1 MSTIGQIEKLTQARV
16 VALFRDRLHYDYLG
30 NWIDRPDNSNI
41 KTDLLTAWLKKQG
54 VADILI
60 TRALHELNKA
70 ASDTSK
76 SLYDRNRAVYDLLR
90 YGVKVQPGAG
100 ENKETV
106 WFIDWKQPENN
117 HFAIAEEVTVKG
129 ADLANAAKAST
140 KRPDLVLYLN
150 GIALGVLELKR
161 STVSVSEGIRQN
173 LDNQKK
179 EFIQPFFSTMQ
190 WIMAGNDSE
199 GLRYAT
205 IETPEKYY
213 LKWVEENSAHTGE
226 PNLLDRHLLQICA
239 KARFL
244 ELLHDFV
251 VFDAG
256 TKKLARQNQY
266 FGTKAAQDF
275 IRRREGGI
283 IWHTQGSG
291 KSLTMVWLAKWIREN
306 RPKARV
312 LIITD
317 RTELDEQIEK
327 VFKGVNEQIY
337 RTKSGADLIAKLNS
351 TEESLLCSLVH
362 KFGGRGNGDETDR
375 DEGAREFIKAIQALP
390 LDFKAKGDLHVFVDE
405 CHRTQSGEL
414 HKAMKALLPY
424 AIFIGFTGT
433 PLLKADKAKSIEVF
447 GRYIH
452 TYKFD
457 QAVREGVVLDLRY
470 EARDIDQKLT
480 NKAKIDQWFEAK
492 TQGLNDHAKAQ
503 LKQKWG
509 TMQRVLSS
517 QDRLEKIVADILLDM
532 NTKPRLMD
540 GHGNAMLVA
549 GSIYEA
555 CKFYSLL
562 ANSELKGKCAIVT
575 SYAPTVA
582 DAKGETTGE
591 GETDK
596 LLKYEVYTQMLA
608 DWFGEPVGTAITKV
622 EKFEQQVKKKFVEE
636 PGQMK
641 LLIVVDKL
649 LTGFDAPSA
658 TYLYIDKQMRDH
670 GLFQAICRVNRLDG
684 ESKDYGYIIDYKDLF
699 KSLEGAVKDY
709 TSGAFDAYDKE
720 DVAGLLENRLVKARE
735 DLENARE
742 AVKALCE
749 PVAAP
754 WEEVDYFHFFCAKDS
769 GNAEQL
775 KENEPKRL
783 KLYKFVGGL
792 LRAYA
797 SIANELAE
805 AGYTPE
811 EITKVKAD
819 VDLYARISDAVKR
832 NSGDYIDLKAYEP
845 AMRHLIDTYIRAEE
859 SEKISAFDDMSLIQL
874 IVERGPEAVD
884 TLPKGIRKKE
894 EAVAETIENNV
905 RKLIINESPVDPAYY
920 EKMSKLLD
928 ALIEQRRKGVMNY
941 KVYLEKIAD
950 LTKQVTMP
958 GGGPGGYPPAV
969 KTAAQRAL
977 YNNLEKDERLALAV
991 DAAIQASRMD
1001 GWRDNPM
1008 KTKKVRL
1015 AIRASLFGDYGAVSI
1030 TTGEGG
1036 LETRDLS
1043 GPFETSSTEEKERI
1057 VERILQL
1064 VRHQSDY

>member
-1 MSTIGQIEKLTQARV
+1 MTAVGQIEKKTQNRV
-16 VALFRDRLHYDYLG
+16 IALFRERLCYDYLG
-30 NWIDRPDNSNI
+30 DR
-41 KTDLLTAWLKKQG
+41 TDLDNKNIEESLLRAWLAKR
-54 VADILI
+54 DIGETLI
-60 TRALHELNKA
+60 NRALHELTKA
-70 ASDTSK
+70 AGDTSK
-76 SLYDRNRAVYDLLR
+76 SLYDRNKEVYDLLR

-100 ENKETV
+100 ETHVTV
-106 WFIDWKQPENN
+106 WLIDWKHPENN
-117 HFAIAEEVTVKG
+117 HFAVAEEVTVKG
-129 ADLANAAKAST
+129 ADLANAAKAAT
-140 KRPDLVLYLN
+140 KRPDVVIYVN

-190 WIMAGNDSE
+190 WVMAGNDTE

-205 IETPEKYY
+205 IETPEKYW
-213 LKWVEENSAHTGE
+213 LRWVEDSGPYAAEA
-226 PNLLDRHLLQICA
+226 NLLDRHLLQVCR

-244 ELLHDFV
+244 ELIHDFV

-256 TKKLARQNQY
+256 IKKLCRQNQY
-266 FGTKAAQDF
+266 FGVAAAQEF

-306 RPKARV
+306 REGSRV

-327 VFKGVNEQIY
+327 VFKGVHENIY
-337 RTKSGADLIAKLNS
+337 RSKSGADLIEKLNG

-362 KFGGRGNGDETDR
+362 KFGRKDGSDDGEN
-375 DEGAREFIKAIQALP
+375 DEGTKQFIAAIQSLP
-390 LDFKAKGDLHVFVDE
+390 ADFKAKGDLHVFVDE
-405 CHRTQSGEL
+405 CHRTQSGDL
-414 HKAMKALLPY
+414 HRAMKALLPN

-433 PLLKADKAKSIEVF
+433 PLLKADKQKSIEVF

-470 EARDIDQKLT
+470 EARDIDQRLT

-492 TQGLNDHAKAQ
+492 TQGLNDIAKAQ

-532 NTKPRLMD
+532 STKPRLMD

-555 CKFYSLL
+555 CKFYELF
-562 ANSELKGKCAIVT
+562 AKTELKGKCAVVS

-582 DAKGETTGE
+582 DAKGETTGA
-591 GETDK
+591 GETDN
-596 LLKYEVYTQMLA
+596 LTKYAVYGQMLA
-608 DWFGEPVGTAITKV
+608 DWFNEPADKAIGKV
-622 EKFEQQVKKKFVEE
+622 EKFEQAVKKKFIEE

-684 ESKDYGYIIDYKDLF
+684 DDKEYGYIIDYKDLF
-699 KSLEGAVKDY
+699 KSLEGAVEDY
-709 TSGAFDAYDKE
+709 TSGALDGFDKE
-720 DVAGLLENRLVKARE
+720 DVAGLLEDRLKKAKE
-735 DLENARE
+735 DLDEARE

-754 WEEVDYFHFFCAKDS
+754 KDSAAYLHYFCAEES
-769 GNAEQL
+769 GNAAQL
-775 KENEPKRL
+775 KDNEPKRL
-783 KLYKFVGGL
+783 KLYKFVAAL
-792 LRAYA
+792 IRAFA
-797 SIANELAE
+797 SIASELAE
-805 AGYTPE
+805 AGYKAD
-811 EITKVKAD
+811 EIEKIRAEVDHYTKVRD
-819 VDLYARISDAVKR
+819 EVKLA
-832 NSGDYIDLKAYEP
+832 SGDYIDLKAYEP

-859 SEKISAFDDMSLIQL
+859 SEKISAFDDLSLIQL
-874 IVERGPEAVD
+874 IVERGPDAAAEKV
-884 TLPKGIRKKE
+884 KGVMKTD

-905 RKLIINESPVDPAYY
+905 RKLIINESPVDPVYY
-920 EKMSKLLD
+920 DQMSKLLD
-928 ALIEQRRKGVMNY
+928 ALIEQRRKGVVSY
-941 KVYLEKIAD
+941 REYLEKIAQI
-950 LTKQVTMP
+950 TKGAKMP
-958 GGGPGGYPPAV
+958 GGGPAGYPAGV
-969 KTAAQRAL
+969 KSTAQRAL
-977 YNNLEKDERLALAV
+977 YNNLGKDEGLALAV
-991 DAAIQASRMD
+991 DAAIMGSRQD
-1001 GWRDNPM
+1001 GWKTNVM
-1008 KTKKVRL
+1008 KTKRVRVSINAVL
-1015 AIRASLFGDYGAVSI
+1015 KSAAVS
-1030 TTGEGG
+1030 ES
-1036 LETRDLS
+1036 LEPNQFKQNMAHADYEVESLTDQVLDLA
-1043 GPFETSSTEEKERI
+1043 K
-1057 VERILQL
+1057 
-1064 VRHQSDY
+1064 HQNDY